1 MAEAGAARSGGVLQ
15 GDARRFGVVT
25 GELPPGPTNSIVDVA
40 GVSVGHVT
48 LAEGDLQTGVT
59 AVLPHCGNLFRNK
72 VVAGCRVINGF
83 GKSAGLVQVA
93 ELGTL
98 ESPILLTN
106 TFSVSACIDG
116 ALDMLLE
123 ENPDIAVTT
132 GSANV
137 VALECN
143 DGHLSAMRRRAVT
156 RDHAREAIRFARQS
170 AGSPFSQ
177 GAVGAGRG
185 MSCYGLKGGIGS
197 SSRSVE
203 LRAGS
208 EARSAGPGLSGSGE
222 YRVGALLLT
231 NFGRL
236 ADLVVD
242 GRRAGREIVAL
253 GSATGADAASRR
265 SSRAVAGAAHAAL
278 ASAGDAS
285 GVGSPGAGSVIVVL
299 ATDAPLDARQ
309 LHRLC
314 MRAASGLARTGA
326 VIGNGSGEL
335 VLAFSTAQT
344 VPHYP
349 ERPVSRREWLHED
362 CLDPLFQAATES
374 VEEAVLNSLFSAE
387 TVCGRDGHARRS
399 ILEFG
404 LFNAHTLAP

>member
-1 MAEAGAARSGGVLQ
+1 MSAAGAPQEGRLLPGAEVPDDAGRFG
-15 GDARRFGVVT
+15 ARRFGVAT

-59 AVLPHCGNLFRNK
+59 AVLPHCGNLFQNK
-72 VVAGCRVINGF
+72 VSAACRVINGF
-83 GKSAGLVQVA
+83 GKSAGLVQVV
-93 ELGTL
+93 EFGTL

-116 ALDMLLE
+116 GLDELLE

-156 RDHAREAIRFARQS
+156 RDHAREAIRLAWQS
-170 AGSPFSQ
+170 AGSPFGQ

-197 SSRSVE
+197 ASRIIEVRG
-203 LRAGS
+203 LRFT
-208 EARSAGPGLSGSGE
+208 
-222 YRVGALLLT
+222 VGALLLT

-236 ADLVVD
+236 AELVVD
-242 GRRAGREIVAL
+242 GRHVGREIVAL
-253 GSATGADAASRR
+253 GLAGTETARAAVVSAD
-265 SSRAVAGAAHAAL
+265 
-278 ASAGDAS
+278 DAS
-285 GVGSPGAGSVIVVL
+285 GVGAPGAGSVIVIL
-299 ATDAPLDARQ
+299 ATDVPLDARQ
-309 LHRLC
+309 LYRLC
-314 MRAASGLARTGA
+314 VRAASGLARTGA
-326 VIGNGSGEL
+326 TIGNGSGEL

-349 ERPVSRREWLHED
+349 EAPVSQRQVLHED

-374 VEEAVLNSLFSAE
+374 VEEAVLNSMFNAE
-387 TVCGRDGHARRS
+387 TVCGRDGHVRRS
-399 ILEFG
+399 ILDFR
-404 LFNAHTLAP
+404 LFSAQTLGA